1 MKRVLL
7 TAAAAAA
14 ASTAPGIALAQS
26 SVTLYGI
33 VDAGF
38 TYTSNSKGSSQIAL
52 TGGNESASRW
62 GVRGSE
68 DLGGG
73 LNAIFTLEAGFNPA
87 NGTMGQN
94 GTEFRRLAFV
104 GLSSPYGT
112 VTLGRQYSSQADFVN
127 PMSAGATWAASGAG
141 YGTHP
146 ADLDNL
152 NNSNRINNSV
162 KYQSVTWRGLS
173 FGGLYSF
180 GGQPGSLARN
190 QVWSLGAGYTSGPLS
205 LAAGYLYVSRPN
217 FSFWGDKANDTTT
230 GSNIANPI
238 ISGYASAG
246 AEHIVA
252 AGAQYAFGPATAS
265 VVYTNTRFTDLGSV
279 DVAGLAPN
287 GAGNGSHATFNSAE
301 LNLRYQATPALMFAL
316 SYDYTNGTGVGN
328 GSAVYHTVDFG
339 ATYALSKRTDLYA
352 VGVFQH
358 AAGVD
363 STGHRA
369 VAAIIG
375 STPSTSAVQTVVTAG
390 IRHRF

>member
-1 MKRVLL
+1 MKKLIVLSASL
-7 TAAAAAA
+7 AACGLAH
-14 ASTAPGIALAQS
+14 AQS
-26 SVTLYGI
+26 SVTLYGV

-62 GVRGSE
+62 GVRGTE

-73 LNAIFTLEAGFNPA
+73 LSAIFTLEAGFNPA

-94 GTEFRRLAFV
+94 GTEFGRQAFV
-104 GLSSPYGT
+104 GVASQSYGT
-112 VTLGRQYSSQADFVN
+112 VTLGRQYSSEADYVN
-127 PMSAGATWAASGAG
+127 PLAAGATWAASGAG

-152 NNSNRINNSV
+152 NNSNRVNNAI
-162 KYQSVTWRGLS
+162 KYQSTVWNGLS
-173 FGGLYSF
+173 FAAFYSF
-180 GGQPGSLARN
+180 GGQAGSVARN
-190 QVWSLGAGYTSGPLS
+190 QIWSLGAGYTSGPLT
-205 LAAGYLYVSRPN
+205 LAAGYLYVNRPN
-217 FSFWGDKANDTTT
+217 FSFWGDKANDSTTA
-230 GSNIANPI
+230 SNIANPI

-246 AEHIVA
+246 SEHIIA
-252 AGAQYAFGPATAS
+252 AGAQYVFGRATVAAI
-265 VVYTNTRFTDLGSV
+265 YTNTQFRNLGAVGVS
-279 DVAGLAPN
+279 GLTPAETSYS
-287 GAGNGSHATFNSAE
+287 GHATFNSAE
-301 LNLRYQATPALMFAL
+301 LNVRYQLTPALMLAV

-328 GSAVYHTVDFG
+328 GSAVYHTVDLG

-363 STGHRA
+363 STGHEA

-375 STPSTSAVQTVVTAG
+375 STPSTGRVQTVATVG